1 MISWKYEPK
10 YIVNIEK
17 KVVYESGFTS
27 TNLTYYDYKN
37 IFVVEN
43 KIRMENTGNSVF
55 NPNILL
61 VATFQNR

>member
-1 MISWKYEPK
+1 MYEL
-10 YIVNIEK
+10 
-17 KVVYESGFTS
+17 GFTS

-43 KIRMENTGNSVF
+43 KIRMEKTGNSVF